1 LNRTSY
7 CLHNQLCSVQES
19 VFCQIQDKYKYICTM
34 YLLIQFAGWN
44 ISEPMTLLT
53 NTLICA
59 TGIYHSN
66 KVYNGHRGHVDYI
79 YNFCFFLF
87 FTAIS
92 AIWGGI
98 FSHGFKEYFSI
109 AYSIPGWILALL
121 GSFFAVRGALQHAY
135 HQGLRGFDNSNTLK
149 VYHVIN
155 ILFLAIA
162 IVSINIYPSFTVV
175 AIYTAV
181 TLSLICGYIELSI
194 YKSTGDIGSKW
205 YLLGIG
211 SGMLTLLLFVFKI
224 HVEPYLNTNDLSH
237 IWMIVSLIIFSRS
250 FILMEAK
257 AVES

>member
-1 LNRTSY
+1 
-7 CLHNQLCSVQES
+7 
-19 VFCQIQDKYKYICTM
+19 
-34 YLLIQFAGWN
+34 
-44 ISEPMTLLT
+44 MTLLT

-66 KVYNGHRGHVDYI
+66 KVYNGHRGHIDYI

-98 FSHGFKEYFSI
+98 FSHGFKEYFSKHI
-109 AYSIPGWILALL
+109 QFPDGYWLCSP
-121 GSFFAVRGALQHAY
+121 FFAVRGALQHAY

-149 VYHVIN
+149 VYHIIN

-211 SGMLTLLLFVFKI
+211 TECLHSALCF
-224 HVEPYLNTNDLSH
+224 
-237 IWMIVSLIIFSRS
+237 
-250 FILMEAK
+250 
-257 AVES
+257 